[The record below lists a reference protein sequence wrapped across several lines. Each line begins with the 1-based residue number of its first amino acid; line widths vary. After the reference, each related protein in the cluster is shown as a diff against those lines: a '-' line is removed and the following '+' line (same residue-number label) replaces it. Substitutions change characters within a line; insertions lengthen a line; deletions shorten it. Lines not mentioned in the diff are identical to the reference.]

1 MTKQELN
8 LLSAIDKICAL
19 DFTSQLGI
27 FRILGVSIY
36 KDESNVKDYVR
47 NLYDYY
53 KMDEKPEQ
61 KPQPFSKDMVKD
73 KEELLIDIAQAINSM
88 NRNKRRNFDRI
99 LNKAS
104 KKK

>member
-8 LLSAIDKICAL
+8 LLSTIDKICAL

-53 KMDEKPEQ
+53 KMDE
-61 KPQPFSKDMVKD
+61 
-73 KEELLIDIAQAINSM
+73 
-88 NRNKRRNFDRI
+88 
-99 LNKAS
+99 
-104 KKK
+104 